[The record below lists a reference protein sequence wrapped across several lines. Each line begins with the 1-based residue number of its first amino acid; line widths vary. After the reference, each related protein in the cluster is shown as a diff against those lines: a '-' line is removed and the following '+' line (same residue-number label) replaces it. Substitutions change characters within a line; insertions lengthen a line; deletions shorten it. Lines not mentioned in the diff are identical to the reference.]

1 MIGGGASADVPCQ
14 PPVPPIVP
22 QDSTLLKDYA
32 DLIEQEFQ
40 TYFDALTDFSICHD
54 QLLARTIEEAR
65 EVSVDYHT
73 FLERAVA
80 AGAAI
85 VPRPAPGPQ
94 PSIQKPGTDHHD
106 SR

>member
-1 MIGGGASADVPCQ
+1 MPCP

-22 QDSTLLKDYA
+22 QDSTLLKEYA
-32 DLIEQEFQ
+32 DLIEQDFQ

-85 VPRPAPGPQ
+85 VPRPAPGSQ
-94 PSIQKPGTDHHD
+94 PSIQRPEIGRRD
-106 SR
+106 SH